1 MDQSRLSAALPFAM
15 SMGGAL
21 SGFMT
26 GLVSSEISGPV
37 NTSWSLLFWTPSLI
51 GMGLGLLIASAL
63 SPYPEVAS
71 LQNLKRVLTS
81 NVIGFV
87 AGASALGLAV
97 SVIGL
102 IVCAVSGV
110 WQFTWP
116 VLWASLGIAT
126 LSGGLAGLGAIST
139 NGINAR

>member
-1 MDQSRLSAALPFAM
+1 MEQSRLTAALPFAM

-26 GLVSSEISGPV
+26 GLVFSVSAHV
-37 NTSWSLLFWTPSLI
+37 NTSWSLLLWTPGLI
-51 GMGLGLLIASAL
+51 GVGLGLLIGSTF
-63 SPYPEVAS
+63 SPYPKVAS
-71 LQNLKRVLTS
+71 LQNLKRILTS

-87 AGASALGLAV
+87 AGASALGLVV

-116 VLWASLGIAT
+116 ALWASLGIST
-126 LSGGLAGLGAIST
+126 LSGGLAGLGAIFM
-139 NGINAR
+139 NGTNAR